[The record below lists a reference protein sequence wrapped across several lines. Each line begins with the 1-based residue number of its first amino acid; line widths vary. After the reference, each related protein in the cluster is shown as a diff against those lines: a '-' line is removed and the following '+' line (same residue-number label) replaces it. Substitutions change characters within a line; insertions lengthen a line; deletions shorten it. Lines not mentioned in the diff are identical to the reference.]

1 MTKKLKPLNNFIA
14 VERIEEEAVTKG
26 GIIIPE
32 TSKQKLPEAIVIA
45 VSDKVKTLN
54 EGDKV
59 LLSKWAGVEVKFEG
73 KELLMIKEDD
83 VLAVV

>member
-73 KELLMIKEDD
+73 KEFLMIKEDD

>member
-59 LLSKWAGVEVKFEG
+59 LLSKWAGVEIKFDG